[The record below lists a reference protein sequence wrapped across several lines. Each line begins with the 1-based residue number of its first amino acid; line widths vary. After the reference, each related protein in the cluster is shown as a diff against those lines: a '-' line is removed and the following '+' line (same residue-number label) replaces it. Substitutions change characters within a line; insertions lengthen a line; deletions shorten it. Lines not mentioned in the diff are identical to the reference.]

1 MHKRHFI
8 QSMRLPGLL
17 DIARRSTICYTYY
30 PGILLFPFSCCTVG
44 NESTN
49 CVLITIKGK
58 QKIFQVYSRDFAIL
72 SDLIAV

>member
-30 PGILLFPFSCCTVG
+30 PGILLFP
-44 NESTN
+44 
-49 CVLITIKGK
+49 L
-58 QKIFQVYSRDFAIL
+58 
-72 SDLIAV
+72 AVAQWATTEQIVS